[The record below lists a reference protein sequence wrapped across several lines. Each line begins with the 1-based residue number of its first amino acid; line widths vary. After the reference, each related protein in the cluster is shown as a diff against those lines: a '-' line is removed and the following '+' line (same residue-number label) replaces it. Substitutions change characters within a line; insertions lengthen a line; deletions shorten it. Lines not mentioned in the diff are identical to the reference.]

1 MTHMT
6 EPGTNDTEQ
15 LAELL
20 ATLPPAPQGWV
31 EAAQQLPAARAS
43 IDALLERALEDREL
57 RERLL
62 ADLEAALADEGIP
75 ATPAAVSL
83 ARIRLGSL

>member
-1 MTHMT
+1 MT
-6 EPGTNDTEQ
+6 EPGSNDTER

-20 ATLPPAPQGWV
+20 AALPPAPAGWV
-31 EAAQQLPAARAS
+31 EAAQQLPAARIS
-43 IDALLERALEDREL
+43 IETLLARALEDREL

-62 ADLEAALADEGIP
+62 AGLEEALADEGIA

-83 ARIRLGSL
+83 ARVRLESL